1 MLRRAVFD
9 PHSQEWKLVMFPL
22 HEEEENRT
30 QREQIYPRMQ
40 IGNSK

>member
-1 MLRRAVFD
+1 MLSWAVFD

-22 HEEEENRT
+22 HEERGRKQNT
-30 QREQIYPRMQ
+30 EQIYPRMQ